1 MQPNYVSYLYPA
13 ALSSRLVTTSAIAK
27 IASLR
32 LRSMWSIRAMT
43 VKLVDRPTEIKWM
56 ISLRLAK

>member
-32 LRSMWSIRAMT
+32 LRAMT